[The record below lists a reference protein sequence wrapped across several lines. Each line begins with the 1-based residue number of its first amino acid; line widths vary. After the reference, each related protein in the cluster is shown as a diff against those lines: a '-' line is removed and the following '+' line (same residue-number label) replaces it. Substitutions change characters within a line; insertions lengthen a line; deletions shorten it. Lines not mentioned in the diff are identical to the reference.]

1 MIPAKSVFRDARR
14 VLLVALP
21 LIGAQLLQVA
31 NGLVDA
37 MVAGQLGRDE
47 LAAGGMAAS
56 VWFFVSMSCIG
67 LMAGLSPT
75 LAAMIG
81 ASRRAAVGAQFR
93 QGLWFG
99 AMVGMLALLAIFAC
113 IYTVAHWGF
122 AAEFPPLMIEYL
134 KSAGWSLPAFAMLMV
149 CRNLYEATGISTPI
163 LIMQVVGLI
172 VNLVLSFGLGL
183 GLWGLPKLGLFGIG
197 LSTSVVSI
205 LMAIILFSWLRNK
218 RFDRYQLFE
227 RFDWPDFQVIG
238 KLLVLA
244 MPIYLGM
251 VFEAGLFFFTA
262 IQMAKIG
269 IIEAA
274 SHNIAISLSALCY
287 MLPLGLSL
295 ALTARIGKAY
305 GRGSRALVELRIVS
319 GVLVT
324 FLLASFTVTLILIF
338 RHSVGPLYTDDA
350 DVLALSATLLI
361 FAACFQ
367 LSDGVQI
374 VLIGMLRGLQD
385 TRVPMLINAFSYWVI
400 AAPVGYYLARH
411 TSVGAPGLWLGLIIG
426 LTCASLLLA
435 VRLKTRVAVKF
446 A

>member
-1 MIPAKSVFRDARR
+1 MSQVNAVLRDARR
-14 VLLVALP
+14 ALVVALP
-21 LIGAQLLQVA
+21 LMGAQILHIG

-37 MVAGQLGRDE
+37 MVAGRLGRAE

-56 VWFFVSMSCIG
+56 VWFFVAMSCIG

-75 LAAMIG
+75 LSAMIG

-99 AMVGMLALLAIFAC
+99 AMVGMLALVAVYVCMF
-113 IYTVAHWGF
+113 TVAHWGF
-122 AAEFPPLMIEYL
+122 EPDVPPLMVEYL
-134 KSAGWSLPAFAMLMV
+134 KAAGWSLPAFALMMV

-163 LIMQVVGLI
+163 LIMQVVALL
-172 VNLVLSFGLGL
+172 VNLVCSFGLGL

-197 LSTSVVSI
+197 LSTSLVSI
-205 LMAIILFSWLRNK
+205 VMAVILFVWLRNK
-218 RFDRYQLFE
+218 RFKRYQLFE
-227 RFDWPDFQVIG
+227 RFDKPDFSALG

-244 MPIYLGM
+244 TPIYLGM

-262 IQMAKIG
+262 IQMTKIG
-269 IIEAA
+269 TLEAA
-274 SHNIAISLSALCY
+274 SHNIAISVSALCY

-305 GRGSRALVELRIVS
+305 GRGNQGLVQRRIIS
-319 GVLVT
+319 GVLLM
-324 FLLASFTVTLILIF
+324 FLLAIVTITLLLIF
-338 RHSVGPLYTDDA
+338 RHSVGALYTDDA
-350 DVLALSATLLI
+350 EVLALTATLLI

-367 LSDGVQI
+367 LSDGAQI

-385 TRVPMLINAFSYWVI
+385 TRVPMFINAFSYWII
-400 AAPVGYYLARH
+400 AAPLGYYLARY
-411 TSVGAPGLWLGLIIG
+411 TTVGGPGLWLGLIIG

-435 VRLKTRVAVKF
+435 VRLKSQLRVKF
-446 A
+446 E